1 MDDATF
7 NATVVHAFEIGL
19 GLGIGIV
26 LLLWLIEGGRWVVKN
41 LLKLDVWTNLR
52 LLNGWRRETISSRCG
67 KAQLR
72 RFYDR
77 AEKGDWLW
85 LALGALVDATFVWDG
100 GVHCLKYIQYDQ
112 GRPAIP
118 AMPDLRWP
126 GLEAVPA

>member
-7 NATVVHAFEIGL
+7 NATVVHAFEFGL
-19 GLGIGIV
+19 GLGLGIV

-41 LLKLDVWTNLR
+41 LLKLDLWTNWR
-52 LLNGWRRETISSRCG
+52 LLNGWVRETISSRCG

-72 RFYDR
+72 RFYAR
-77 AEKGDWLW
+77 PEKGDWLW
-85 LALGALVDATFVWDG
+85 LALGGIVDVLFLWDG
-100 GVHCLKYIQYDQ
+100 GLHCLKSIQYDQ

-126 GLEAVPA
+126 GLGAVTA